1 MSSADIH
8 RPRAVGTL
16 AVVCLL
22 AAGPLQA
29 QSGFLPNDPD
39 SWTVAGTA
47 DHQEGGGEPLRG
59 CERGVHRL
67 PERGVLQDEST
78 AGRRTK
84 KSGTVFSSSDALQR
98 RFPRYISRDADSI
111 HIHENQLPRLSAQSP
126 AAWREEPYPKPPEI
140 VVPASSVSARSF

>member
-39 SWTVAGTA
+39 RWTVAGTA

-78 AGRRTK
+78 SRGADYEVRGRFFFFRCAPM
-84 KSGTVFSSSDALQR
+84 SISSIY
-98 RFPRYISRDADSI
+98 FT
-111 HIHENQLPRLSAQSP
+111 
-126 AAWREEPYPKPPEI
+126 
-140 VVPASSVSARSF
+140 